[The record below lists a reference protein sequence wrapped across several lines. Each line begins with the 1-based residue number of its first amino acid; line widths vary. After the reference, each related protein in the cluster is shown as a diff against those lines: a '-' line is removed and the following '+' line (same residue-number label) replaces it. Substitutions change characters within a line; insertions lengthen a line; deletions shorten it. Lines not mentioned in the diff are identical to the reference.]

1 MGERKLSH
9 RAVESTSRMC
19 DREQGGAVA
28 CGLVQRRPLGN
39 GGPEISVVG
48 FGSWEAG
55 GAHWGPNQ
63 SERQVIGAIHAGLDA
78 GMTWVDTAEVYGQ
91 GISERLVGRAVADR
105 REHAMVFTKVAPD
118 EGSGLRPEQIHAAID
133 ASLERLGLDHVD
145 LYQVHWPADDVPLE
159 ETWGAMAQ
167 LVEAGKARRI
177 GVSNFD
183 RPRVETCQAI
193 HPVAS
198 VQNEFSLLSR
208 GDQRELLPWLAEQGI
223 AYLAYSPLAAGRLTG
238 AMRPD
243 HTFGNDDWR
252 SGRGEFADWRD
263 EGQEWGFDPG
273 PLGRDLARVEQMRPI
288 AERLGVSV
296 AALALRWALEQ
307 TGVTAVIAGS
317 RSAEHTRDNAVAG
330 EIELPADLRQEL
342 DQLFA

>member
-1 MGERKLSH
+1 MGTRSASRSSSCAVGGSEKASGGMPGANLHQPGAAAASVPGMER
-9 RAVESTSRMC
+9 R
-19 DREQGGAVA
+19 Q
-28 CGLVQRRPLGN
+28 LGHD
-39 GGPEISVVG
+39 GPEISVVG
-48 FGSWEAG
+48 YGSWEAG
-55 GAHWGPNQ
+55 GAHWGPNE
-63 SERQVIGAIHAGLDA
+63 SEDAVVAAIHAGIDA

-91 GISERLVGRAVADR
+91 GVSERIVGRAVAGRDDVL
-105 REHAMVFTKVAPD
+105 VFTKVAPD
-118 EGSGLRPEQIHAAID
+118 EGSGLRPEQIRRAID
-133 ASLERLGLDHVD
+133 ASLRRLGRDHVD
-145 LYQVHWPADDVPLE
+145 LYQIHWPSSDVPLE
-159 ETWGAMAQ
+159 ESWGAMAE
-167 LVEAGKARRI
+167 LVQAGKARFI

-183 RPRVETCQAI
+183 RARVETCHAI

-273 PLGRDLARVEQMRPI
+273 PLGRDLARVEQKGPI
-288 AERLGVSV
+288 GEGLGGSV
-296 AALALRWALEQ
+296 
-307 TGVTAVIAGS
+307 
-317 RSAEHTRDNAVAG
+317 
-330 EIELPADLRQEL
+330 
-342 DQLFA
+342 